1 MKLKTLA
8 TNRRDFMKIGGGA
21 VAAASLGG
29 PALAMGKTG
38 RIGFAMS
45 TFSVPRFKHL
55 DLPFFEEAVRAAGME
70 TVAVQANFDVNQQLN
85 DVDNLLAQGID
96 ALAIIAVNAGAGK
109 NMVRKALRDGVPVI
123 AYNNAIPSS
132 DLLAFVSRDNRGVG
146 ASAAR
151 GADAAVGLEG
161 NWVIASGQ
169 AGDSVAD
176 EMTAGYYDVLQ
187 PLIDA
192 GKVNVVSHEFHD
204 GWDPESARKQ
214 AENALSANNDNI
226 RGFLCN
232 DDGTAGG
239 CIAALEQAGLAGK
252 AFVSGQ
258 DATTVACRLIAEGK
272 MTFSTFTRFDV
283 MGRTAG
289 ELCAKLA
296 KGEAINP
303 PMTYSSG
310 DVTVPLQP
318 IEAFHVSRDNLVEY
332 LDQYSP
338 AYVDAESIFKDL
350 PIGTLPPGAEKFL
363 K

>member
-1 MKLKTLA
+1 M
-8 TNRRDFMKIGGGA
+8 
-21 VAAASLGG
+21 
-29 PALAMGKTG
+29 PALATGKTG

-55 DLPFFEEAVRAAGME
+55 DLPYFKEAVSAAGLE
-70 TVAVQANFDVNQQLN
+70 TVAVQANFDANQQLN

-109 NMVRKALRDGVPVI
+109 NMVRKAIREGVPVV
-123 AYNNAIPSS
+123 AYNNAIPSP
-132 DLLAFVSRDNRGVG
+132 DLSAFVSRDNRGVG
-146 ASAAR
+146 ASAAK

-169 AGDSVAD
+169 AGDAVAD
-176 EMTAGYYDVLQ
+176 EMSAGYYDILK
-187 PLIDA
+187 PLIES
-192 GKVNVVSHEFHD
+192 GKVKVVSHEFHD

-214 AENALSANNDNI
+214 AENALSANNDDI

-272 MTFSTFTRFDV
+272 MNFSTFTRFDV

-303 PMTYSSG
+303 PMKYTAG
-310 DVTVPLQP
+310 DVIVPLAP

-338 AYVDAESIFKDL
+338 NYVDAKTIFKGL
-350 PIGTLPPGAEKFL
+350 PADSLPAGAEKFL
-363 K
+363 

>member
-1 MKLKTLA
+1 
-8 TNRRDFMKIGGGA
+8 
-21 VAAASLGG
+21 
-29 PALAMGKTG
+29 
-38 RIGFAMS
+38 
-45 TFSVPRFKHL
+45 
-55 DLPFFEEAVRAAGME
+55 
-70 TVAVQANFDVNQQLN
+70 
-85 DVDNLLAQGID
+85 
-96 ALAIIAVNAGAGK
+96 
-109 NMVRKALRDGVPVI
+109 MVRKALRDGVPVI

-132 DLLAFVSRDNRGVG
+132 DLSAFVSRDNRGVG

>member
-1 MKLKTLA
+1 MKHKLLTA
-8 TNRRDFMKIGGGA
+8 SRRNFLKIGGSA
-21 VAAASLGG
+21 VAAASLGM
-29 PALAMGKTG
+29 PALAKEKTG

-55 DLPFFEEAVRAAGME
+55 DLPYFEEAVSAAGLE
-70 TVAVQANFDVNQQLN
+70 TVAVQANFDANQQLN
-85 DVDNLLAQGID
+85 DVNNLLAQGID

-109 NMVRKALRDGVPVI
+109 NMVRKAIREGVPVI
-123 AYNNAIPSS
+123 AYNNAIPSP
-132 DLLAFVSRDNRGVG
+132 DLSAFVSRDNRGVG
-146 ASAAR
+146 ASAAK

-169 AGDSVAD
+169 AGEAVAD
-176 EMTAGYYDVLQ
+176 EMSAGYYDVLK
-187 PLIDA
+187 PLIDS
-192 GKVNVVSHEFHD
+192 GKVKVVSHEFHD

-214 AENALSANNDNI
+214 AENALSAYNDDI

-258 DATTVACRLIAEGK
+258 DATTVACRMIAEGK
-272 MTFSTFTRFDV
+272 MNFSTFTRFDV

-303 PMTYSSG
+303 PMKYTAG
-310 DVTVPLQP
+310 DVTVPLAP

-338 AYVDAESIFKDL
+338 AYVDAKTIFKGL
-350 PIGTLPPGAEKFL
+350 PADSLPAGAEKFL

>member
-1 MKLKTLA
+1 M
-8 TNRRDFMKIGGGA
+8 
-21 VAAASLGG
+21 
-29 PALAMGKTG
+29 
-38 RIGFAMS
+38 
-45 TFSVPRFKHL
+45 
-55 DLPFFEEAVRAAGME
+55 
-70 TVAVQANFDVNQQLN
+70 
-85 DVDNLLAQGID
+85 
-96 ALAIIAVNAGAGK
+96 
-109 NMVRKALRDGVPVI
+109 PVI

-132 DLLAFVSRDNRGVG
+132 DLSAFVSRDNRGVG

-169 AGDSVAD
+169 AGDAVAD
-176 EMTAGYYDVLQ
+176 EMTAGLLRCSSTPDRCRKGQHRESRIPRWLGS
-187 PLIDA
+187 
-192 GKVNVVSHEFHD
+192 GKRAEDRRKTHCRQITTI
-204 GWDPESARKQ
+204 SA
-214 AENALSANNDNI
+214 D
-226 RGFLCN
+226 FLCN

-338 AYVDAESIFKDL
+338 AYVDAETIFKDL
-350 PIGTLPPGAEKFL
+350 PEDTVPQGAEKFL

>member
-70 TVAVQANFDVNQQLN
+70 TVAVQANLDVNQQLN

-132 DLLAFVSRDNRGVG
+132 DLSAFVSRDNRGVG

>member
-132 DLLAFVSRDNRGVG
+132 DLSAFVSRDNRGVG

>member
-132 DLLAFVSRDNRGVG
+132 DLSAFVSRDNRGVG

-350 PIGTLPPGAEKFL
+350 PVGTLPPGAEKFL

>member
-1 MKLKTLA
+1 MKFKTLA

-132 DLLAFVSRDNRGVG
+132 DLSAFVSRDNRGVG

>member
-55 DLPFFEEAVRAAGME
+55 DLPFFEEAVRAAGLE
-70 TVAVQANFDVNQQLN
+70 TVAVQANFDANQQLN
-85 DVDNLLAQGID
+85 DVDNLLAQGMD

-123 AYNNAIPSS
+123 AYTTAIPSS
-132 DLLAFVSRDNRGVG
+132 DLSAFVSRDNRGVG

-296 KGEAINP
+296 NGEVINP

-338 AYVDAESIFKDL
+338 AYVDAETIFKDL
-350 PIGTLPPGAEKFL
+350 PADTLPPGAEKFL

>member
-1 MKLKTLA
+1 M
-8 TNRRDFMKIGGGA
+8 
-21 VAAASLGG
+21 
-29 PALAMGKTG
+29 
-38 RIGFAMS
+38 
-45 TFSVPRFKHL
+45 
-55 DLPFFEEAVRAAGME
+55 
-70 TVAVQANFDVNQQLN
+70 
-85 DVDNLLAQGID
+85 
-96 ALAIIAVNAGAGK
+96 
-109 NMVRKALRDGVPVI
+109 
-123 AYNNAIPSS
+123 
-132 DLLAFVSRDNRGVG
+132 
-146 ASAAR
+146 
-151 GADAAVGLEG
+151 
-161 NWVIASGQ
+161 
-169 AGDSVAD
+169 
-176 EMTAGYYDVLQ
+176 
-187 PLIDA
+187 
-192 GKVNVVSHEFHD
+192 
-204 GWDPESARKQ
+204 
-214 AENALSANNDNI
+214 
-226 RGFLCN
+226 CN

>member
-132 DLLAFVSRDNRGVG
+132 DLSAFVSRDNRGVG

-296 KGEAINP
+296 KGEVINP